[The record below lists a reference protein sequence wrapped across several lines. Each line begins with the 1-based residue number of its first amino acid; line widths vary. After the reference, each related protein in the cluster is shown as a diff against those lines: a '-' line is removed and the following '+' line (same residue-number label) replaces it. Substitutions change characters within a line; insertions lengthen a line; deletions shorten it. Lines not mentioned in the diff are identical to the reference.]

1 MNEAKLI
8 EKLRAKVALLQERH
22 AQACRLADD
31 TYNARLTALLEPY
44 ADHIR
49 QAAGRGGDS
58 NG

>member
-31 TYNARLTALLEPY
+31 TYNARLNALLEPY

-49 QAAGRGGDS
+49 KAAGRS
-58 NG
+58 E